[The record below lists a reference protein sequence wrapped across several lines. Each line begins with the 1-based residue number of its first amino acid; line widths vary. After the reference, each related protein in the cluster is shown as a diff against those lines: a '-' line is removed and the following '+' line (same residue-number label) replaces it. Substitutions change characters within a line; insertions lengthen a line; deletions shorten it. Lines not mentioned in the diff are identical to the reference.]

1 MSAFAIESAFIGHSY
16 ELRLSGAVDLLVTDT
31 VIEAALARIADPAV
45 PRLVIDLRA
54 VTFLD
59 STGLGALVTIRNAT
73 VAMDKEIALRNVP
86 RRVQRLLAITGLDQV
101 FATST
106 EGAPNPE
113 APSVGRTPA
122 SPMMG

>member
-1 MSAFAIESAFIGHSY
+1 MSAFAIESAFVGDSY

-73 VAMDKEIALRNVP
+73 VAMDKQLALR
-86 RRVQRLLAITGLDQV
+86 
-101 FATST
+101 
-106 EGAPNPE
+106 
-113 APSVGRTPA
+113 
-122 SPMMG
+122 